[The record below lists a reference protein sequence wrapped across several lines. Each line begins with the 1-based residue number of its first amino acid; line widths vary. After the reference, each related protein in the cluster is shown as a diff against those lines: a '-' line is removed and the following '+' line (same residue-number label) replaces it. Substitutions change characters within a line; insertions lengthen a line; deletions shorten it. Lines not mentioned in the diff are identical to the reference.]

1 MRRCYPKRFR
11 GHAAI
16 FSPFFFMTS
25 PRCRR
30 GNRVFPSCNDGDR
43 KGNAMIKSTSFAAE
57 LGLQIALAA
66 AIGLSVSL
74 LLGACALLLAA

>member
-1 MRRCYPKRFR
+1 
-11 GHAAI
+11 
-16 FSPFFFMTS
+16 
-25 PRCRR
+25 
-30 GNRVFPSCNDGDR
+30 
-43 KGNAMIKSTSFAAE
+43 MIKSTSFAAE